1 MIDAKTITLLRDR
14 TGAGLMDCKAALEE
28 SSGDMEKAIEYLR
41 KKGQKKLEAKQSRVA
56 GEGIIDSYIHA
67 GGKVGVLVELRCE
80 TDFVARNDAF
90 RGLAHEIALQAAAM
104 NPLYLSVEDIPFE
117 ILEKEKEIYREQL
130 LKEGKPEVM
139 IEKIL
144 SGKMEKYYESVCLL
158 KQPFIKDDKK
168 KIEDLVSEAVIKL
181 GEKIRVERF
190 IRFSL

>member
-1 MIDAKTITLLRDR
+1 MIDAKIIMLLRDR

-56 GEGIIDSYIHA
+56 GEGIIDAYIHA

-90 RGLAHEIALQAAAM
+90 KELAHEIALQAAAM
-104 NPLYLSVEDIPFE
+104 NPLYLSVEDVPSE

-130 LKEGKPEVM
+130 LKEEKPEIM

-144 SGKMEKYYESVCLL
+144 LGKMEKYYESVCLL

-168 KIEDLVSEAVIKL
+168 KIEDLISEAVIKL
-181 GEKIRVERF
+181 GENIRVERF